1 MVGGEESIFREVKDV
16 LRAVGTNVGYMG
28 PIGAGSIAKLVHN
41 MISIVSR
48 CLVAEG
54 FTLGV
59 KAGVKPE
66 ALLEA
71 IRGASFGQGLMLSH
85 MIPDVVFKGDFDTV
99 RFALKLARKDV
110 GLATALAREY
120 DVPMP
125 LATAGE
131 QQLIECLARGWGER
145 DSTSPWL
152 LQEERA
158 RRAGAGIQMSFA
170 LDGVRVLE
178 LARFQAGPRGGMVLS
193 DLGAEVIKIEPPG
206 GEETRKHPPMV
217 RGQSVYFT
225 VYNRGKKSVCLD
237 MRSERGKE
245 IFAALVK
252 KSDIVLENFRPGV
265 MRAMGFD
272 YERLRALNPGIIL
285 VSVSGFGQY
294 GPYTERPAFDPLGQ
308 AMSGLMTLTGQPVG
322 QPLGT
327 ASSVVD
333 RYTALHATIGTLAAL
348 RHRERTGEGQVVD
361 VCLLDSALTMVEIPT
376 SYYLAT
382 GAEGGEAG
390 RPPYRAKDGWV
401 VISAAGREMAANA
414 HAHRRGRGGQH
425 ADGGEQRGRSPARVR
440 GALVRRAHGGGGLRH
455 ARGGRAFP
463 SGRCGRSPRWRRTRI
478 SGSARCS

>member
-1 MVGGEESIFREVKDV
+1 V
-16 LRAVGTNVGYMG
+16 
-28 PIGAGSIAKLVHN
+28 
-41 MISIVSR
+41 
-48 CLVAEG
+48 
-54 FTLGV
+54 
-59 KAGVKPE
+59 
-66 ALLEA
+66 
-71 IRGASFGQGLMLSH
+71 
-85 MIPDVVFKGDFDTV
+85 
-99 RFALKLARKDV
+99 
-110 GLATALAREY
+110 
-120 DVPMP
+120 
-125 LATAGE
+125 
-131 QQLIECLARGWGER
+131 
-145 DSTSPWL
+145 
-152 LQEERA
+152 
-158 RRAGAGIQMSFA
+158 SFA

-178 LARFQAGPRGGMVLS
+178 LARFQAGPRGGMILS
-193 DLGAEVIKIEPPG
+193 DLGAEVVKIEPPG

-237 MRSERGKE
+237 MRSARGKE
-245 IFAALVK
+245 IFAALVE

-272 YERLRALNPGIIL
+272 YERLRALNQRIIL

-294 GPYTERPAFDPLGQ
+294 GPYTDRPAFDPLGQ

-348 RHRERTGEGQVVD
+348 RHRDRTGEGQVVD

-401 VISAAGREMAANA
+401 VISAAGREMAARLTRLVGAEEDATPMVGSNA
-414 HAHRRGRGGQH
+414 GDRRRAFVERWCAEHTVDEICTALGAEGIPAGPVRTIPEVAKDPHLWEREMLVKMDDAIAGEMYVPGVTIKLSKTPGRVGPVPTPGQH
-425 ADGGEQRGRSPARVR
+425 TDEVLSSVLGYDAATIDA
-440 GALVRRAHGGGGLRH
+440 LRH
-455 ARGGRAFP
+455 EGAVK
-463 SGRCGRSPRWRRTRI
+463 
-478 SGSARCS
+478 